1 VHPNIVYIAGPMR
14 GYPMFNFPAFDAARD
29 AWAARGWTV
38 ISPADM
44 DRELDGLD
52 PTAINTDSACSSADK
67 PFAHY
72 MRRDIEALLRSTAI
86 AFLPGW
92 EASVGANVERVVAG
106 ALNLEMYDAL
116 TFEPVSNAP
125 NSTVVYDGPV
135 PLCHTLDY
143 MIRKYG
149 SAAVHHTI

>member
-1 VHPNIVYIAGPMR
+1 MHPNIVYIAGPMR
-14 GYPMFNFPAFDAARD
+14 GYPLFNFPAFDAARD

-44 DRELDGLD
+44 DRDIDGLHPEAMD
-52 PTAINTDSACSSADK
+52 GSSPTSSPDK
-67 PFAHY
+67 PFSHY

-92 EASVGANVERVVAG
+92 EKSVGANVERVVAG

-116 TFEPVSNAP
+116 TFERAAALPESATPVA
-125 NSTVVYDGPV
+125 
-135 PLCHTLDY
+135 LCDQLDR
-143 MIRKYG
+143 MILKYG
-149 SAAVHHTI
+149 SAAVHHITV

>member
-1 VHPNIVYIAGPMR
+1 MR
-14 GYPMFNFPAFDAARD
+14 GYPLFNFPAFDAARD
-29 AWAARGWTV
+29 AWQARGWTV

-52 PTAINTDSACSSADK
+52 PTAINTNGVGSNADK
-67 PFAHY
+67 PFSHY

-92 EASVGANVERVVAG
+92 EKSVGANVERVVAG

-116 TFEPVSNAP
+116 TFERVTKNPDAP
-125 NSTVVYDGPV
+125 I
-135 PLCHTLDY
+135 PLCDALDY
-143 MIRKYG
+143 MILKYG
-149 SAAVHHTI
+149 SATVHHIAA

>member
-1 VHPNIVYIAGPMR
+1 MR
-14 GYPMFNFPAFDAARD
+14 GYPLFNFPAFDAARD

-52 PTAINTDSACSSADK
+52 PTQASGPSSPCTSPDK
-67 PFAHY
+67 PFSHY

-92 EASVGANVERVVAG
+92 EKSVGANVERVVAG

-116 TFEPVSNAP
+116 TFEPVTNLPASMRY
-125 NSTVVYDGPV
+125 TT
-135 PLCHTLDY
+135 PLCDTLDR
-143 MIRKYG
+143 MILKYG
-149 SAAVHHTI
+149 SLAVHHTI